1 MSVNIEATLL
11 NVLLSNPHSPAQ
23 AILTDDTNLIQE
35 KNTEEEPESPS
46 SVSASSS
53 SSVSASSSSSV
64 SASSSS
70 IVIQPTLNAIH
81 REEPNEKPDD
91 VLQDSSSKDQKLQ
104 ETYRPPKGEWPRES
118 ISIVC
123 PNCQT
128 FAYTQVKSSTT
139 LLTILIGI
147 AQFFLE
153 FSLLFI
159 PVCSPP
165 VKQINHYCPNCH
177 SFLGEAP
184 ALS

>member
-35 KNTEEEPESPS
+35 KNTEEEPESP
-46 SVSASSS
+46 
-53 SSVSASSSSSV
+53 SSV

-184 ALS
+184 TLS

>member
-53 SSVSASSSSSV
+53 S
-64 SASSSS
+64 

-91 VLQDSSSKDQKLQ
+91 VLQ
-104 ETYRPPKGEWPRES
+104 
-118 ISIVC
+118 
-123 PNCQT
+123 
-128 FAYTQVKSSTT
+128 
-139 LLTILIGI
+139 
-147 AQFFLE
+147 
-153 FSLLFI
+153 
-159 PVCSPP
+159 
-165 VKQINHYCPNCH
+165 
-177 SFLGEAP
+177 
-184 ALS
+184 